1 MSFLGLIL
9 RNLLRQPTR
18 ALLTLVGI
26 SLGIT
31 TVIALGVITE
41 SLKQSAAAF
50 IELGDTDF
58 VVAQKGTSDL
68 SFSSISEED
77 WRAIEQQPGVEL
89 ANGVLLYFTSEGS
102 NPFFSV
108 FGMEAAVLDEVA
120 PPLREGR
127 LFEEG
132 ESEEVLLGSR
142 AAGNLDAGLGDVVEI
157 AGTSLTVVGI
167 YHSGELFQDGGAYVP
182 LATAQTMA
190 SKPGS
195 VSLVNV
201 RIDAG
206 VDPEELERRLEN
218 EFPNLTVVSSI
229 SEYGDVDQ
237 GIVALDAANI
247 AISAL
252 AIIIGGIGVMN
263 TMIMSVFER
272 TREIGIL
279 RAVGWSGNRVL
290 RMILV
295 ESLVLCA
302 LGAVLGSLLGVAATQ
317 AVLISDTV
325 SSFLDPK
332 YTADIFVRGMVVAF
346 IVAIVGAAYPI
357 YRALRFTPMEAL
369 RYE

>member
-1 MSFLGLIL
+1 
-9 RNLLRQPTR
+9 
-18 ALLTLVGI
+18 
-26 SLGIT
+26 
-31 TVIALGVITE
+31 
-41 SLKQSAAAF
+41 
-50 IELGDTDF
+50 
-58 VVAQKGTSDL
+58 VVAQKGTADL

-77 WRAIEQQPGVEL
+77 WHAVEQEPGVEL
-89 ANGVLLYFTSEGS
+89 ANGVLLYFTSKGS

-108 FGMEAAVLDEVA
+108 FGMEPTLLEEVA
-120 PPLREGR
+120 PPLREGH
-127 LFEEG
+127 LLDEG
-132 ESEEVLLGSR
+132 ESEQVLLGSR
-142 AAGNLDAGLGDVVEI
+142 AADDLDAGLGDVVEI
-157 AGTSLTVVGI
+157 AGTTLVVVGI
-167 YHSGELFQDGGAYVP
+167 YHSGELFQDGGAYIP
-182 LATAQTMA
+182 LATAQEMA
-190 SKPGS
+190 AKPDQ

-201 RIDAG
+201 RVQPG
-206 VDPEELERRLEN
+206 VDPSELEQRLED
-218 EFPNLTVVSSI
+218 EFPNLTVVSSV

-252 AIIIGGIGVMN
+252 AIVIGGIGVMN

-279 RAVGWSGNRVL
+279 RAVGWSGSRVL
-290 RMILV
+290 RMILA

-302 LGAVLGSLLGVAATQ
+302 LGAGLGSLLGVLATQ

-332 YTADIFVRGMVVAF
+332 YTAQIFVRGMVVAF
-346 IVAIVGAAYPI
+346 IVAVIGAAYPI